1 MITQLQLTLD
11 RNISKLSWTCVR
23 RMSWTG
29 KTGCACLVFYCDWLG
44 YVALFHFRCLCQD
57 GKTTEKAPFD
67 ILKTINCRPKKVIGF
82 VSTIKCPTNCQPTL
96 DEGQIILPTFL
107 NYLFQ
112 CKCNGNNKVKVVQE
126 FGCEKGGYP
135 ICNEKEPGVFNL
147 ACKDGT
153 RLTFPFILQWNL
165 DTLADQWR
173 LGKDFKGCL
182 CPDGIMPRF
191 VNKTITNIYTN
202 KLLMSYLFTD
212 AKKQRSCSSVQMVIQ

>member
-1 MITQLQLTLD
+1 M
-11 RNISKLSWTCVR
+11 
-23 RMSWTG
+23 
-29 KTGCACLVFYCDWLG
+29 G